1 MIIINGSTEAIRKRL
16 RYSFDP
22 ARGLT
27 VTEDFESAGDN
38 LAGLARTARDQG
50 QAFEWTANPRLS
62 TLALSTTG
70 ENSGAGVED
79 DEDLVTYNWQL
90 MANEIQKDIREHP
103 VALLLEA
110 NFPGSLQKIVAD
122 IRDDVDV
129 YAEDFYIDTVGA
141 LEIYSLLVRGTTHYA
156 LGQYVLRRTISMPND
171 SNFNFSDAGAN
182 QIFSTASILG
192 LVMPPVIE
200 SVIGIISA
208 PAFRADYFWGW
219 LRKPSNYTTSG
230 NNRVDV
236 STEWWLEQWST
247 ILYSLG

>member
-1 MIIINGSTEAIRKRL
+1 MWCRL
-16 RYSFDP
+16 LFH
-22 ARGLT
+22 
-27 VTEDFESAGDN
+27 
-38 LAGLARTARDQG
+38 
-50 QAFEWTANPRLS
+50 
-62 TLALSTTG
+62 
-70 ENSGAGVED
+70 D
-79 DEDLVTYNWQL
+79 DVLRHFLLLWCD
-90 MANEIQKDIREHP
+90 AREHGRDH
-103 VALLLEA
+103 LLDGRRLLEA
-110 NFPGSLQKIVAD
+110 D
-122 IRDDVDV
+122 I
-129 YAEDFYIDTVGA
+129 A
-141 LEIYSLLVRGTTHYA
+141 LGFFA